1 MKNRQL
7 LGIVWSLAIILLTG
21 FLISGMNFGT
31 GNKAVGNC
39 TGLLIAGAVWQAAM
53 MFADCKDY
61 TGE

>member
-39 TGLLIAGAVWQAAM
+39 MGLLIAGAVWQAAM